1 MVEKTL
7 LEFTLLVHPSAQYQ
21 RKAGIVMANKETL
34 HKILVDG
41 QGVLRLMP
49 VFVPRRF
56 GTAGRRLRLHPD
68 DYFALGTARGSIKE
82 RWFSSIIAAMNGP
95 DAAPDEGMSY
105 VDLGDDTGCGA
116 QNGEKIPLKEF
127 VEVLGADLLG
137 QRMMEQYG
145 TWPMYSKFFDY
156 EGPLFHHLHLD
167 FEAAARVGRLGKP
180 EAYYYPPQMN
190 NVAGN
195 SPYTYFGFSP
205 EVTRDEVRER
215 LLGYESRDTRIT
227 ELSRAY
233 RIQLGTGW
241 YTPPGVVHAPGSY
254 LTYEPQWNSDVNS
267 VYENV
272 VQNEIYPYDM
282 LSENCPE
289 DKKRDIDYILD
300 LMDWDKNVDP
310 DYRKHYFRPPIIC
323 TKTGEMIEKWIVY
336 ANPYIAAK
344 ELTVSPGCEVTVAD
358 DTPYGCILVQGHGTI
373 NSRPCE
379 TAGMLRFGQRS
390 ADEWFV
396 SYRAAQSG
404 VVIRNE
410 SSCEPLV
417 MLKHFPYYDNVPSA
431 EK

>member
-1 MVEKTL
+1 
-7 LEFTLLVHPSAQYQ
+7 
-21 RKAGIVMANKETL
+21 MADRETL
-34 HKILVDG
+34 SRILADG
-41 QGVLRLMP
+41 HGVLRLMP

-68 DYFALGTARGSIKE
+68 DYFALGTSRGSIKE
-82 RWFSSIIAAMNGP
+82 RWFSSVIAAMNGP
-95 DAAPDEGMSY
+95 EAAPDEGMSY
-105 VDLGDDTGCGA
+105 VDLGGA
-116 QNGEKIPLKEF
+116 QADKISLKEF
-127 VEVLGADLLG
+127 VETLGAGLLG

-205 EVTRDEVRER
+205 EVTREEVRER
-215 LLGYESRDTRIT
+215 LEGYESRDTRIT

-289 DKKRDIDYILD
+289 DKKRDLDYILD
-300 LMDWDKNVDP
+300 LMDWEKNVDP
-310 DYRKHYFRPPIIC
+310 DYRKHYFRPPVVC
-323 TKTGEMIEKWIVY
+323 TETGAMTEKWIVY
-336 ANPYIAAK
+336 GNPYIAAK
-344 ELTVSPGCEVTVAD
+344 ELTVYPGCEVTVTD
-358 DTPYGCILVQGHGTI
+358 PTPYGCILVQGHGAI
-373 NSRPCE
+373 NGRPCE
-379 TAGMLRFGQRS
+379 AAGTLRFGQRS

-396 SYRAAQSG
+396 SCGAAEAG
-404 VVIRNE
+404 VVVRNN
-410 SSCEPLV
+410 SAYEPLV
-417 MLKHFPYYDNVPSA
+417 MLKHFPRYDGVPGAA
-431 EK
+431 E